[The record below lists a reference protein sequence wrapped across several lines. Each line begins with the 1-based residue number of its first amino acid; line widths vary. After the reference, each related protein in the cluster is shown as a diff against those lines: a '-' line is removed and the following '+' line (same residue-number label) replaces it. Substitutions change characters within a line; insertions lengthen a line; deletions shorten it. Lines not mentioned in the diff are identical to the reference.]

1 MRQRSRGAVF
11 VTVALAL
18 VGCEDGSSGA
28 LASEALCSDPA
39 AYEGREIWVEGALDT
54 SEPVLWGQSAAL
66 CSEAQPCCNTAD
78 YVYALACGGRDAVPI
93 VVVPDVTLS
102 DSERAQL
109 GGLSCRGLASGG
121 IAAECR
127 PSCDTTLA
135 ASVRAL
141 RGTLGPVVSG
151 IEGQVR
157 VLSVISVERSAVPD
171 AGPLP
176 DAAE

>member
-1 MRQRSRGAVF
+1 MRQRNRGAVF

-18 VGCEDGSSGA
+18 VGCEGASSDA
-28 LASEALCSDPA
+28 LASEAVCSDPA
-39 AYEGREIWVEGALDT
+39 AYEGREIWGAGVRET
-54 SEPVLWGQSAAL
+54 SDPVLWSQTAAL
-66 CSEAQPCCNTAD
+66 CSEAQPCCSTAD
-78 YVYALACGGRDAVPI
+78 YVYALACGGRDGIPI
-93 VVVPDVTLS
+93 VVVPDGTLS

-151 IEGQVR
+151 IEGQMR